1 MKIATFN
8 IQNLFHRDRSLLD
21 KPFDDY
27 SAEWAMEIDQ
37 LMAKMKRTDKD
48 NQRLRELSCM
58 LGIDNSLQLPYAVV
72 KRKSGFLFLKGMNY
86 SKELKAGELTD
97 WNGWI
102 ALQNV
107 PIEPLAI
114 ENKARIIADINPDIL
129 ILQEIED
136 RASLEEFNTIL
147 LPKFNCTPFKDSFVV
162 QGNDKRGQ
170 EIGILTRK
178 GFEIRSV
185 KSHIFDQDISG
196 RNIFDKDLLEY
207 DIRTKEGN
215 VIFILASHL
224 QENWRENDL
233 TEIFRREQAERV
245 AEVYKKLLE
254 EGKNYIALVGTLN
267 AASFSNSMIPLLQET
282 NLKDVTRHHSFN
294 VDYDKGKDAGYFS
307 LGAYQ
312 KGVNIKQK
320 DYLLLSPELFAKV
333 KICGLNRR
341 GVWPEKRPMWSIYP
355 SMKQKNHAAS
365 EHPAIWVEVDV

>member
-21 KPFDDY
+21 KPFNNC
-27 SAEWAMEIDQ
+27 SVEWTIEIDQ
-37 LMAKMKRTDKD
+37 LMGKLQKTERE
-48 NQRLRELSCM
+48 NERLRELSCM
-58 LGIDNSLQLPYAVV
+58 IGIDNSLQLPYAVI
-72 KRKSGFLFLKGMNY
+72 KRKSGFIFLKGIDY

-136 RASLEEFNTIL
+136 RASLEEFNTVL
-147 LPKFNCTPFKDSFVV
+147 LPKFNCIPFRDSFVV

-185 KSHIFDQDISG
+185 RSHIFDQDISG
-196 RNIFDKDLLEY
+196 RNIFNKDLLEY

-215 VIFILASHL
+215 AIVILAAHL
-224 QENWRENDL
+224 QEAGSDNDL
-233 TEIFRREQAERV
+233 SEIFRREQAERV
-245 AEVYKKLLE
+245 AEVYKKLHA
-254 EGKNYIALVGTLN
+254 EGKQYIAVVGTLN
-267 AASFSNSMIPLLQET
+267 AASFSNSIIPLLQET
-282 NLKDVTRHHSFN
+282 NLRDVTRHQSFN

-320 DYLLLSPELFAKV
+320 DYLLLSPELFARV
-333 KICGLNRR
+333 KKCGLNRR
-341 GVWPEKRPMWSIYP
+341 GVWPEKRPIWSIYP
-355 SMKQKNHAAS
+355 NMQQKNQAAS
-365 EHPAIWVEVDV
+365 EHPAIWVEIEI

>member
-21 KPFDDY
+21 TSFDDC
-27 SAEWAMEIDQ
+27 STEWAMEIDQ
-37 LMAKMKRTDKD
+37 LMAKIRRTDKD
-48 NQRLRELSCM
+48 NLRLRELSCM

-102 ALQNV
+102 AVQNV

-114 ENKARIIADINPDIL
+114 ENKAKIIADINPDIL

-136 RASLEEFNTIL
+136 RASLEEFNMDL
-147 LPKFNCTPFKDSFVV
+147 LPKFKCIPFKHLFVV

-178 GFEIRSV
+178 GFEIESV
-185 KSHIFDQDISG
+185 RSHIFDQDISG
-196 RNIFDKDLLEY
+196 RNIFNIDLLEY
-207 DIRTKEGN
+207 DIQTKDGN
-215 VIFILASHL
+215 AIYIIASHL
-224 QENWRENDL
+224 QETRNDNEL
-233 TEIFRREQAERV
+233 TEIFRRDQAVRV
-245 AEVYKKLLE
+245 ADTYKKLFA
-254 EGKNYIALVGTLN
+254 EGKQYIAVVGTLN
-267 AASFSNSMIPLLQET
+267 AASFSNSIIPLLQET
-282 NLKDVTRHHSFN
+282 NLRDVTQHQSFN
-294 VDYDKGKDAGYFS
+294 VDIDKGNDAGYFS

-333 KICGLNRR
+333 KNCGLNRR
-341 GVWPEKRPMWSIYP
+341 GVWPEKRPMWSIFP
-355 SMKQKNHAAS
+355 SIHQKNEAAS

>member
-21 KPFDDY
+21 KPFNNC
-27 SAEWAMEIDQ
+27 SVEWTIEIDQ
-37 LMAKMKRTDKD
+37 LMGKLQKTERE
-48 NQRLRELSCM
+48 NERLRELSCM
-58 LGIDNSLQLPYAVV
+58 IGIDNSLQLPYAVI
-72 KRKSGFLFLKGMNY
+72 KRKSGFIFLKGIDY

-136 RASLEEFNTIL
+136 RASLEEFNTVL
-147 LPKFNCTPFKDSFVV
+147 LPKFNCIPFRDSFVV

-185 KSHIFDQDISG
+185 RSHIFDQDISG
-196 RNIFDKDLLEY
+196 RNIFNKDLLEY

-215 VIFILASHL
+215 AIVILAAHL
-224 QENWRENDL
+224 QEAGSDNDL
-233 TEIFRREQAERV
+233 SEIFRREQAERV
-245 AEVYKKLLE
+245 AEVYKKLHA
-254 EGKNYIALVGTLN
+254 EGKQYIAVVGTLN
-267 AASFSNSMIPLLQET
+267 AASFSNSIIPLLQET
-282 NLKDVTRHHSFN
+282 NLRDVTRHQSFN

-312 KGVNIKQK
+312 KVKASLFFIQFKNQLFLSYEEKQ
-320 DYLLLSPELFAKV
+320 
-333 KICGLNRR
+333 
-341 GVWPEKRPMWSIYP
+341 IYR
-355 SMKQKNHAAS
+355 S
-365 EHPAIWVEVDV
+365 

>member
-21 KPFDDY
+21 KPFDDC
-27 SAEWAMEIDQ
+27 SAEWTIEIDQ
-37 LMAKMKRTDKD
+37 LMAKIKRTDKD
-48 NQRLRELSCM
+48 NLRLRELSCM

-102 ALQNV
+102 ALQNI

-147 LPKFNCTPFKDSFVV
+147 LPKFHCTPFKDSFVV
-162 QGNDKRGQ
+162 QGNDKRGR

-185 KSHIFDQDISG
+185 RSHIFDQDISG
-196 RNIFDKDLLEY
+196 RNIFNKDLLEY

-215 VIFILASHL
+215 AIVILAAHL
-224 QENWRENDL
+224 QEAGSDNDL
-233 TEIFRREQAERV
+233 SEIFRREQAERV
-245 AEVYKKLLE
+245 AEVYKKLHA
-254 EGKNYIALVGTLN
+254 EGKQYIAVVGTLN
-267 AASFSNSMIPLLQET
+267 TASFSNSIIPLLQET
-282 NLKDVTRHHSFN
+282 NLRDVTRHQSFN

-333 KICGLNRR
+333 KKCGLNRM
-341 GVWPEKRPMWSIYP
+341 GVWPDQRPMWSIYP
-355 SMKQKNHAAS
+355 NMQQKNQAAS
-365 EHPAIWVEVDV
+365 EHPAIWVEIDI